1 LSISRSEREQPGH
14 LIEGVLGCT
23 NPACLREYPILDGL
37 PLLVSDIRSFVQH
50 NLLALGWRDDLSECT
65 ESILGDCCGPGSGF
79 DTIRQH
85 LSYYA
90 WDHYGDRDPREVPD
104 EPRPGATVRLLHRGL
119 ELLPGTPTGPILDIG
134 CSVGRTSF
142 ALAERFQQTVLGIDL
157 NHAMLRLAARVL
169 HRGQVAYPRRRVGL
183 VYDRREFSV
192 EFASKERVDFW
203 ACDALALPF
212 ADASC
217 ALVVCLNVLDSIA
230 SPLELL
236 RSLARVLQPGGMALL
251 ACPYDWSP
259 AATPVE
265 AWLGGHSQRGPHRG
279 ASEPLLRGL
288 LTPGA
293 HPEAIASLHI
303 VAELDDLPWQ
313 VRLHDRAAVTYRV
326 HLVAVQKASSSSER

>member
-1 LSISRSEREQPGH
+1 

-23 NPACLREYPILDGL
+23 NPACLREYPILDGI
-37 PLLVSDIRSFVQH
+37 PLLVSDIRSFVRN
-50 NLLALGWRDDLSECT
+50 NLLALGWREDLSECT

-90 WDHYGDRDPREVPD
+90 WDHYADRDPGEAPG
-104 EPRPGATVRLLHRGL
+104 ELQPGATARLLQRGL
-119 ELLPGTPTGPILDIG
+119 ELLPATPTGPILDIG

-142 ALAERFQQTVLGIDL
+142 ALAEHFQQTVFGIDL

-169 HRGQVAYPRRRVGL
+169 HHGQVRYPRRRVGL
-183 VYDRREFSV
+183 VYDRREFPV
-192 EFASKERVDFW
+192 EFASKERADFW

-212 ADASC
+212 ADASF

-236 RSLARVLQPGGMALL
+236 RSLARVLQPGGLALL

-288 LTPGA
+288 LTPGG
-293 HPEAIASLHI
+293 HPEAIAGLRI

-313 VRLHDRAAVTYRV
+313 VRLHDRAAMTYRV
-326 HLVAVQKASSSSER
+326 HLVAVQKNFEKP